1 MRECEI
7 YCNNASV
14 YKSSASF
21 TGKAKY
27 VDYVHSYMNHA
38 SVTLLPSGCNIVY
51 TSVFYIVFIA
61 TFPSSVN

>member
-1 MRECEI
+1 MREREI

-27 VDYVHSYMNHA
+27 VHSYMNHA
-38 SVTLLPSGCNIVY
+38 SITLLPSGCSIVY
-51 TSVFYIVFIA
+51 TSVFYVVFIA
-61 TFPSSVN
+61 TFGSSVN